1 MSNKREVS
9 VMDASKDVIV
19 EILDTVSCGVKA
31 IHNVARAAEQG
42 TALLVD
48 VATVSRAYV
57 LSQAKPET
65 ITLLQSDAGSQE
77 LLAMFGV
84 TK

>member
-9 VMDASKDVIV
+9 VIDASKDVIV
-19 EILDTVSCGVKA
+19 ELLDTMGCAVKA
-31 IHNVARAAEQG
+31 VHNVAKAAEQG

-65 ITLLQSDAGSQE
+65 IQMLQSDAGSKE
-77 LLAMFGV
+77 LLAMFDI
-84 TK
+84 K

>member
-1 MSNKREVS
+1 MNKTDVS
-9 VMDASKDVIV
+9 VIDASKDVIV
-19 EILDTVSCGVKA
+19 ELLDTMGCAVKA
-31 IHNVARAAEQG
+31 VHNVAKAAEQG

-48 VATVSRAYV
+48 VAVVSRAYV

-65 ITLLQSDAGSQE
+65 IAMLQSDASSDE
-77 LLAMFGV
+77 LLQMFGV

>member
-1 MSNKREVS
+1 MNKSEVS
-9 VMDASKDVIV
+9 LANAAKDTLV
-19 EILDTVSCGVKA
+19 EVLDTATCAVKA
-31 IHNVARAAEQG
+31 VHNLAKAAEQG

-48 VATVSRAYV
+48 VAVVSRAYV

-65 ITLLQSDAGSQE
+65 IAMLQSDSSSDE

-84 TK
+84 AK

>member
-1 MSNKREVS
+1 MTKREVS
-9 VMDASKDVIV
+9 VVDASKDVIV

-48 VATVSRAYV
+48 VAVVSRAYV

-65 ITLLQSDAGSQE
+65 ITMLQSEASSDE

>member
-1 MSNKREVS
+1 MTKS
-9 VMDASKDVIV
+9 VIDASKDVVV
-19 EILDTVSCGVKA
+19 ELLQTVECSVKA
-31 IHNVARAAEQG
+31 VHNIARAAEQS

-48 VATVSRAYV
+48 VAVVSRAYV

-65 ITLLQSDAGSQE
+65 IAMLQTDSSSEE

-84 TK
+84 K

>member
-1 MSNKREVS
+1 MTNKDLTVLG
-9 VMDASKDVIV
+9 ATKDVLV
-19 EILDTVSCGVKA
+19 EILDTAQCGVKA
-31 IHNVARAAEQG
+31 IHNIARAAEQS

-48 VATVSRAYV
+48 LSVVSRAYV

-65 ITLLQSDAGSQE
+65 IQMLQSDSSSEE

-84 TK
+84 K

>member
-1 MSNKREVS
+1 MNKTDVS
-9 VMDASKDVIV
+9 VIDASKDVIV
-19 EILDTVSCGVKA
+19 ELLDTATCAVKA
-31 IHNVARAAEQG
+31 IHNVAKAAEQG

-65 ITLLQSDAGSQE
+65 IALLKSDSGSQE
-77 LLAMFGV
+77 LLEMFGV
-84 TK
+84 K

>member
-1 MSNKREVS
+1 MAKS
-9 VMDASKDVIV
+9 VIDASKDVVV
-19 EILDTVSCGVKA
+19 ELLQTAECSVKA
-31 IHNVARAAEQG
+31 VHNIARAAEQS

-48 VATVSRAYV
+48 VAVVSRAYV

-65 ITLLQSDAGSQE
+65 IAMLQTDAGSQE

-84 TK
+84 K

>member
-1 MSNKREVS
+1 MSKSDVS
-9 VMDASKDVIV
+9 VIDASRNVVV
-19 EILDTVSCGVKA
+19 ELLETVECGVKA
-31 IHNVARAAEQG
+31 VHNIAKAAEQG

-65 ITLLQSDAGSQE
+65 IQMLQSDAGSEE

-84 TK
+84 K

>member
-1 MSNKREVS
+1 MAKS
-9 VMDASKDVIV
+9 VIDASKDVIV
-19 EILDTVSCGVKA
+19 ELLETATCSVKA
-31 IHNVARAAEQG
+31 VHNIAKAAEQG

-65 ITLLQSDAGSQE
+65 IQMLQSDSSSEE

>member
-1 MSNKREVS
+1 MAKS
-9 VMDASKDVIV
+9 VIDASKDVIV
-19 EILDTVSCGVKA
+19 ELLQTAECSVKA
-31 IHNVARAAEQG
+31 VHNIAKAAEQS

-48 VATVSRAYV
+48 VAVVSRAYV

-65 ITLLQSDAGSQE
+65 IQMLQSDSSSEE

-84 TK
+84 K

>member
-1 MSNKREVS
+1 MAKS
-9 VMDASKDVIV
+9 VIDASKDVVV
-19 EILDTVSCGVKA
+19 ELLQTAECSVKA
-31 IHNVARAAEQG
+31 IHNIAKAGEQA

-48 VATVSRAYV
+48 VAVVSRAYV

-65 ITLLQSDAGSQE
+65 IAMLQTDSSSEE

-84 TK
+84 AK

>member
-1 MSNKREVS
+1 MAKS
-9 VMDASKDVIV
+9 VIEASKNVIV
-19 EILDTVSCGVKA
+19 ELLETTECGVKA
-31 IHNVARAAEQG
+31 IHNIAKAAEQS

-48 VATVSRAYV
+48 VAVVSRAYV

-65 ITLLQSDAGSQE
+65 IQMLQADSSSEE

-84 TK
+84 AK

>member
-1 MSNKREVS
+1 MANKEVTLMEVS
-9 VMDASKDVIV
+9 KGVVV
-19 EILDTVSCGVKA
+19 ELLDTAQCGIKA
-31 IHNVARAAEQG
+31 IHNIARAAEQS

-48 VATVSRAYV
+48 VAVVSRAYV

-65 ITLLQSDAGSQE
+65 IAMLQTDSSSEE

-84 TK
+84 K

>member
-1 MSNKREVS
+1 MAKSVS
-9 VMDASKDVIV
+9 VIDASKDVIV
-19 EILDTVSCGVKA
+19 ELLETATCSVKA
-31 IHNVARAAEQG
+31 VHNIAKAAEQG

-65 ITLLQSDAGSQE
+65 IQMLQADSSSEE

-84 TK
+84 IK

>member
-1 MSNKREVS
+1 MNKTDVS
-9 VMDASKDVIV
+9 VIDASKDVIV
-19 EILDTVSCGVKA
+19 ELLETVTCGVKA
-31 IHNVARAAEQG
+31 VHNIAKAAEQG

-48 VATVSRAYV
+48 VAVVSRAYV

-65 ITLLQSDAGSQE
+65 IAMLQSDSSSDE

>member
-1 MSNKREVS
+1 MAKSVS
-9 VMDASKDVIV
+9 VIDASKDVIV
-19 EILDTVSCGVKA
+19 ELLETATCSVKA
-31 IHNVARAAEQG
+31 VHNIAKAAEQG

-65 ITLLQSDAGSQE
+65 IAMLQSDSSSEE

>member
-1 MSNKREVS
+1 MSKTETS
-9 VMDASKDVIV
+9 VIDASREVIV

-31 IHNVARAAEQG
+31 IHNVAKAAEQG

-48 VATVSRAYV
+48 VAVVSRAYV

-77 LLAMFGV
+77 LLDMFGI
-84 TK
+84 K

>member
-1 MSNKREVS
+1 MANKSAS
-9 VMDASKDVIV
+9 VIDASKDVIV
-19 EILDTVSCGVKA
+19 ELLETATCSVKA
-31 IHNVARAAEQG
+31 IHNIARAAEQS

-48 VATVSRAYV
+48 VAVVSRAYV

-65 ITLLQSDAGSQE
+65 IQMLQSDAGSEE

-84 TK
+84 K

>member
-1 MSNKREVS
+1 MANVT
-9 VMDASKDVIV
+9 VIGAAR
-19 EILDTVSCGVKA
+19 DTVVELLQTAECSVKA
-31 IHNVARAAEQG
+31 VHNLAKAAEQG

-65 ITLLQSDAGSQE
+65 IAMLQSDSSSQE
-77 LLAMFGV
+77 LLDMFGV

>member
-1 MSNKREVS
+1 MAKSVS
-9 VMDASKDVIV
+9 VIDASKNVIV
-19 EILDTVSCGVKA
+19 ELLETAECGVKA
-31 IHNVARAAEQG
+31 VHNIARAAEQS

-48 VATVSRAYV
+48 VAVVSRAYV

-65 ITLLQSDAGSQE
+65 IQMLQSDSSSEE

-84 TK
+84 K

>member
-1 MSNKREVS
+1 MTKSVS
-9 VMDASKDVIV
+9 VIDASKNVIV
-19 EILDTVSCGVKA
+19 ELLETAECGVKA
-31 IHNVARAAEQG
+31 VHNIARAAEQS

-48 VATVSRAYV
+48 VAVVSRAYV

-65 ITLLQSDAGSQE
+65 IQMLQSDSSSEE

-84 TK
+84 DK

>member
-1 MSNKREVS
+1 MNKTDVS
-9 VMDASKDVIV
+9 VIAASKDVIV
-19 EILDTVSCGVKA
+19 ELLETVTCGVKA
-31 IHNVARAAEQG
+31 VHNIAKAAEQG

-65 ITLLQSDAGSQE
+65 IAMLKSDAGSQE
-77 LLAMFGV
+77 LLDMFGV
-84 TK
+84 K

>member
-1 MSNKREVS
+1 MAKS
-9 VMDASKDVIV
+9 VIDASKDVIV
-19 EILDTVSCGVKA
+19 ELLQTAECSVKA
-31 IHNVARAAEQG
+31 VHNIARAAEQS

-48 VATVSRAYV
+48 VAVVSRAYV

-65 ITLLQSDAGSQE
+65 IAMLQTDAGSEE

-84 TK
+84 AK

>member
-1 MSNKREVS
+1 MAKS
-9 VMDASKDVIV
+9 VIDASKEVGV
-19 EILDTVSCGVKA
+19 ERLETVECSVKA
-31 IHNVARAAEQG
+31 VHNIAKASEQA

-48 VATVSRAYV
+48 VAVVSRAYV

-65 ITLLQSDAGSQE
+65 IQMLQSDSSSEE

-84 TK
+84 K

>member
-1 MSNKREVS
+1 MNKSDVS
-9 VMDASKDVIV
+9 VIDASKDVIV
-19 EILDTVSCGVKA
+19 ELLETVTCGVKA
-31 IHNVARAAEQG
+31 VHNIAKAAEQG

-48 VATVSRAYV
+48 VAVVSRAYV
-57 LSQAKPET
+57 LTQAKPET
-65 ITLLQSDAGSQE
+65 IAMLQSDASSDE

>member
-1 MSNKREVS
+1 MTKSVS
-9 VMDASKDVIV
+9 VIDASKNVIV
-19 EILDTVSCGVKA
+19 ELLETAECGVKA
-31 IHNVARAAEQG
+31 VHNIARAAEQS

-48 VATVSRAYV
+48 VAVVSRAYV

-65 ITLLQSDAGSQE
+65 IAMLQTDSSSEE

-84 TK
+84 AK

>member
-1 MSNKREVS
+1 MSKSDVS
-9 VMDASKDVIV
+9 VIDASRNVVV
-19 EILDTVSCGVKA
+19 ELLETVECGVKA
-31 IHNVARAAEQG
+31 VHNIAKAAEQG

-65 ITLLQSDAGSQE
+65 IQMLQSDSSSEE

-84 TK
+84 K

>member
-1 MSNKREVS
+1 MANKDVTLMEVS
-9 VMDASKDVIV
+9 KGVVV
-19 EILDTVSCGVKA
+19 ELLDTAQCGIKA
-31 IHNVARAAEQG
+31 IHNIARAAEQS

-48 VATVSRAYV
+48 LSMVSRAYV

-65 ITLLQSDAGSQE
+65 IAMLQSDSSSEE

-84 TK
+84 K